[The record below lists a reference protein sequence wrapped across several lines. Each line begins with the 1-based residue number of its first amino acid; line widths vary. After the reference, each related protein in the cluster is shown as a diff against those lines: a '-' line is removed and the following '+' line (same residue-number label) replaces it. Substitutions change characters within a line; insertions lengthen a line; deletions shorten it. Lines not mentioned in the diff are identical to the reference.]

1 MKPMGHSKS
10 SAKRG
15 IYSDTCLPQ
24 QKRKNS
30 TLHLKKAENEEQTK
44 PQIRS
49 KEVTEIRAEINGI
62 ETKKQ

>member
-1 MKPMGHSKS
+1 MEPQKTQNCQINPEEQKP
-10 SAKRG
+10 
-15 IYSDTCLPQ
+15 
-24 QKRKNS
+24 